1 MTEKEGSSELPA
13 LFIGRFQPFH
23 RGHLFMTRRI
33 LEDFDQLIIGVGS
46 AQYSHTRDNP
56 FSYEERST
64 MIGLAFEMEGLDG
77 CRIQPIDDVHDHSTW
92 VSFVGSVVPSFGA
105 VFSNDP
111 LTIRL
116 FQEKGHDVRELPLHN
131 REDLSG
137 TEVRERMASGRVW
150 ENLVPNAVA
159 DYIKDIKGAE
169 RVMDLQASGRGK
181 GQEGD
186 QSDQ

>member
-23 RGHLFMTRRI
+23 RGHLFMTRKI
-33 LEDFDQLIIGVGS
+33 LEDFDHLIIGVGS

-64 MIGLAFEMEGLDG
+64 MIGLALEMEGLDR
-77 CRIQPIDDVHDHSTW
+77 CRILPIDDVHNHSTW
-92 VSFVGSVVPSFGA
+92 VSFVESVVPSFGV

-111 LTIRL
+111 LTTRL
-116 FQEKGHDVRELPLHN
+116 FQEKGYDVMELTLHN

-137 TEVRERMASGRVW
+137 TEVRERMASGRDW
-150 ENLVPNAVA
+150 ENLVPNAAA
-159 DYIKDIKGAE
+159 DYIKDIKGGE
-169 RVMDLQASGRGK
+169 RVKDLQTSWRGK